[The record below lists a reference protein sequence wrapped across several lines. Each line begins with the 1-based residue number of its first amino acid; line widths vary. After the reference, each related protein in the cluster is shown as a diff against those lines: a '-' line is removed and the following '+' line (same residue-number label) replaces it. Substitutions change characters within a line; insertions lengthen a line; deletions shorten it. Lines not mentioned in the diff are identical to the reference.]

1 MMGAPAARQGA
12 GHAGSIWKTMTA
24 DCEHVIV
31 GRISGIY
38 GVKGWVKVFSYTEP
52 RENILNYTPWMVR
65 RGGQWL
71 TLALRA
77 GRRQGQGI
85 IARLE
90 QYHDRDQARGLIGAD
105 IAIRRDQLADAGPG
119 EYYWVDL
126 IGLRVRNVR
135 GEDLGRVD
143 HLLETGANDVLVVRG
158 KKEIL
163 IPYVRDD
170 VVTGIDLEAGVMT
183 VDWDDSE

>member
-1 MMGAPAARQGA
+1 
-12 GHAGSIWKTMTA
+12 MTT
-24 DCEHVIV
+24 DREHVVV
-31 GRISGIY
+31 GRVSGIY

-52 RENILNYTPWMVR
+52 RENILKYSPWMVC
-65 RGGQWL
+65 RGGQWRP
-71 TLALRA
+71 LALKM
-77 GRRQGQGI
+77 GRRQGSGI
-85 IARLE
+85 IAHLE
-90 QYHDRDQARGLIGAD
+90 GYDDRDQARALMGAD
-105 IAIRRDQLADAGPG
+105 IAVRRDQLADAGPG

-126 IGLRVRNVR
+126 IGLRVKTLQ

-158 KKEIL
+158 KEEIL

-183 VDWDDSE
+183 VDWEVSE